1 MGTKRASEIYIKID
15 NFLYAQC
22 HTQTACR
29 RYQVTERSKL
39 KAIMQLTKKKAKLIN
54 ISSLFDD
61 FRQLCFRQRI
71 FPAAR
76 NNIRHR
82 IIFYTTHS
90 LPLIGPIP
98 WGHSGPL
105 CHALALSSLSSSMSW
120 TLHAACAIAIAGV
133 RLATPGDWQCNGGS
147 Q

>member
-105 CHALALSSLSSSMSW
+105 CHALALSSSLLLLLLW
-120 TLHAACAIAIAGV
+120 TLACRAARSGEWAQHFSNASCSK
-133 RLATPGDWQCNGGS
+133 P
-147 Q
+147 